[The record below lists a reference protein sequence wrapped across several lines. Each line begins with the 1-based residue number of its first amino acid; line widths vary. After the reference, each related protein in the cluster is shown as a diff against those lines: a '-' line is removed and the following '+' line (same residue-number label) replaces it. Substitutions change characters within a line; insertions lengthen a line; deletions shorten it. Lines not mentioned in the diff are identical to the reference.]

1 MNKGAEKMKSGNSS
15 FTLIELLIVI
25 AIIAILAAML
35 LPALQQAK
43 GKAQAVQCVGNLKQM
58 GSAFAFYIDD
68 YRDFYPCW
76 SNKED
81 QEAYIEGGNWHRG
94 LCLLKYA
101 SAGIFQD
108 NALIDPDRPQVEEN
122 TTYRR
127 KLPTPYTGYGYN
139 GRGIG
144 RNQLFQTDVSLS
156 STFRPAR
163 LKELRKPS
171 IVYIVM
177 DCKDAIE
184 NRGCE
189 AVRET
194 TSTDAGNGQADAYRH
209 NGVVNILKGDSSVS
223 ATAVSSRANPYLTL
237 KTAPTGNTTP
247 KYMQW
252 TGGRI
257 KHPMEC
263 E

>member
-1 MNKGAEKMKSGNSS
+1 MKSGKSS

-25 AIIAILAAML
+25 AIIAILASML

-43 GKAQAVQCVGNLKQM
+43 GKAQAIQCVGNLKQM

-76 SNKED
+76 SSREE
-81 QEAYIEGGNWHRG
+81 QEAYIEGGSWNKG

-108 NALIDPDRPQVEEN
+108 NALIEPDKLQVEEN

-171 IVYIVM
+171 IVYVVM

-194 TSTDAGNGQADAYRH
+194 TSTDTGNGQADAYRH

-223 ATAVSSRANPYLTL
+223 GTAVSSRANPYLTL
-237 KTAPTGNTTP
+237 KTAPTGNTKP

-252 TGGRI
+252 TGGRTR
-257 KHPMEC
+257 HPMEC